1 MHMPAAMPNKT
12 GREVTLFI
20 VMSLDGYIAGEDGCI
35 DWLQVFE
42 NQEGTTNSYDMF
54 IKNIDSIIMGY
65 TTYHQLITEITPN
78 QWPYAIQDT
87 YVITHRTLK
96 DKSNICFVNQDPV
109 SLLHDLKQKEGKGI
123 WVCGGAQII
132 TPLIEQ
138 QMIDVYHISV
148 IPVLLGNGIR
158 LFKKQKSFQ
167 FLELIRTVSYNGITD
182 LIYKTK

>member
-20 VMSLDGYIAGEDGCI
+20 AMSLDGYIANEDGCI

-54 IKNIDSIIMGY
+54 IKNIDSIMMGY

-78 QWPYAIQDT
+78 QWPYDKQYT

-96 DKSNICFVNQDPV
+96 DKSNICFVN
-109 SLLHDLKQKEGKGI
+109 
-123 WVCGGAQII
+123 
-132 TPLIEQ
+132 
-138 QMIDVYHISV
+138 
-148 IPVLLGNGIR
+148 
-158 LFKKQKSFQ
+158 
-167 FLELIRTVSYNGITD
+167 
-182 LIYKTK
+182 